1 MNIKFK
7 KFQQG
12 GEMPMAEEEP
22 QVQEQAQLQEQPQGN
37 QDPLM
42 MLAEMAAQALQ
53 TQDCNVAM
61 QVCQGFIEVIQSAQ
75 QGAAPET
82 EPVYRKGGVLVK
94 RIRK

>member
-12 GEMPMAEEEP
+12 GEMPMAEEQP
-22 QVQEQAQLQEQPQGN
+22 QVQEQSQAQPQEN

-53 TQDCNVAM
+53 SQDCNVAM
-61 QVCQGFIEVIQSAQ
+61 QVCQGFIEVLQSAQ

-82 EPVYRKGGVLVK
+82 EPVYRKGGILVK
-94 RIRK
+94 RIKK